1 MASAG
6 WGGGGYGSSDG
17 WGGGGYGSS
26 GGGGW
31 DDPNEAWKRRPG
43 RSTTSHKRG
52 VKQKQERQDAQNR
65 EAEEAGGFIFRKVT
79 TR

>member
-1 MASAG
+1 MANAG
-6 WGGGGYGSSDG
+6 WSGGGYCSSDG

-26 GGGGW
+26 GGGGGW

-52 VKQKQERQDAQNR
+52 VKHKQERHDAQNK
-65 EAEEAGGFIFRKVT
+65 EAEEAGGFILEK
-79 TR
+79 